1 MRVSVVICTLN
12 RARSLSETLECLRY
26 QNFQDFE
33 VVVVNGPSTDDTEQV
48 LEPWMDR
55 IRFDRCPVPNLSVSR
70 NIGIRAAGGD
80 VVAFIDDD
88 ALPEFDWLNQALAAF
103 DDEGVAGA
111 GGIVFDHTGVAL
123 QYKYSAANR
132 FAETAVRQ
140 DRPYD
145 EQCYP
150 GSFQFP
156 YLQGTNALF
165 RRDALLRIGG
175 FDETFDYYLDET
187 DVCVRLI
194 DVGYTLKQLAD
205 APVHH
210 KFLPS
215 GVRDHQRVITNWW
228 PIMKNQV
235 YFSYRHA
242 LGPFT
247 EYDIQKHSLAFLHG
261 RVEDARS
268 HELAG
273 RLPRD
278 SANVAAIKCA
288 EAFRVGMQLG
298 YERHNLR
305 LGPVSWDPPE
315 FKRFPTVDMTNRRK
329 ITLVTSGYVPNM
341 TGGIARFFS
350 DLAPALARRG
360 HEVRVITKA
369 TGPAAVDLEDG
380 VWVHRIDSPHA
391 GDDGV
396 APLVLAHINDF
407 ATAVVGEIERIGGWS
422 SHDVVYGPLWDV
434 EILGAL
440 KRTMLPVAIQVATP
454 LAVAADLAGHM
465 TESDSANEMR
475 KIMALERTVLD
486 DADLFHANSTAVA
499 ETMAGHYAGMFDP
512 ARWGVVHLGLVDHA
526 VASSI
531 PKPKTPSRATAPRKR
546 PLTVFFVGRFE
557 ARKGIDTFLE
567 AVAEVAPE
575 FPEVEFVAAGE
586 DRPLAPGL
594 DPYGEYWRATVED
607 EPWAR
612 QVRFVGPVS
621 DEELHRLYAASDVVV
636 LPSRYESFGLVM
648 VEAMMHGK
656 ALVSCDTSGIRD
668 VVRSGVDGL
677 LVDPGDS
684 RAVAAAMRDLLR
696 DPARRAQLGAAG
708 RRRFLDAF
716 HIDRFAERFDH
727 FLARVQLSEIGCA
740 ATAAGAAIEAQRG
753 SVGRLETTLRAGDRI
768 SFPGVRAA
776 AARIGV
782 TVHEPSII
790 AINSRSPIEVSPDLV
805 HRIDVPVG
813 DADVEVFVLSG
824 KVTVG
829 GIVSLAEAR
838 R

>member
-1 MRVSVVICTLN
+1 MRVSIVICTLN
-12 RARSLSETLECLRY
+12 RAQSLSETLECLRF
-26 QNFQDFE
+26 QNYQDFE
-33 VVVVNGPSTDDTEQV
+33 VVVVNGPSTDETEQI
-48 LEPWMDR
+48 LKPWMDR

-80 VVAFIDDD
+80 IVAFIDDD
-88 ALPEFDWLNQALAAF
+88 ALPEFDWLSQALAAF
-103 DDEGVAGA
+103 DDDGVAGV
-111 GGIVFDHTGVAL
+111 GGIVFDHTGVTL

-145 EQCYP
+145 EQCFP

-194 DVGYTLKQLAD
+194 DAGYTLRQLAD

-215 GVRDHQRVITNWW
+215 GIRDHQRVVTNWW

-247 EYDIQKHSLAFLHG
+247 EYDIQQHSQAFLRT
-261 RVEDARS
+261 RVDDAWM
-268 HELAG
+268 HESAG

-278 SANVAAIKCA
+278 SANIAAIKCG
-288 EAFRVGMQLG
+288 EALRVGMQLG
-298 YERHNLR
+298 YERHNLL
-305 LGPVSWDPPE
+305 LGPVSWEPPE

-350 DLAPALARRG
+350 DLAPALAKRG

-396 APLVLAHINDF
+396 APHVLSHINDF

-434 EILGAL
+434 EILGVL
-440 KRTMLPVAIQVATP
+440 ERTLLPVAVQVATP

-465 TESDSANEMR
+465 AESGSANEMR

-499 ETMAGHYAGMFDP
+499 ETIAGHYAGLFDR

-526 VASSI
+526 APASSTKQGSSAKRAA
-531 PKPKTPSRATAPRKR
+531 PKRVSPT
-546 PLTVFFVGRFE
+546 TVFFVGRFE
-557 ARKGIDTFLE
+557 IRKGIDTFLE
-567 AVAEVAPE
+567 AVAEIAPE
-575 FPEVEFVAAGE
+575 FPEVRFVVAGE

-594 DPYGEYWRATVED
+594 PPFGESWSEAVKH
-607 EPWAR
+607 EPWANR
-612 QVRFVGPVS
+612 VRFVGSVS
-621 DEELHRLYAASDVVV
+621 DQELHRLYGQSDVVV

-668 VVRSGVDGL
+668 VVRNGVDGL
-677 LVDPGDS
+677 LVEPGDS
-684 RAVAAAMRDLLR
+684 RAVAAAMRDLLG
-696 DPARRAQLGAAG
+696 DPARRAELGASA
-708 RRRFLDAF
+708 RQRFLDVF

-727 FLARVQLSEIGCA
+727 FLARLKLDD
-740 ATAAGAAIEAQRG
+740 AGSARGEADSSLKAQRG
-753 SVGRLETTLRAGDRI
+753 RSGRLEARLGRGDSV
-768 SFPGVRAA
+768 SFPEPAPGM
-776 AARIGV
+776 ARVALIA
-782 TVHEPSII
+782 HEPSVVTVGCSTIQLRPNHVYRI
-790 AINSRSPIEVSPDLV
+790 PVPAGPGPIEVCV
-805 HRIDVPVG
+805 VAGAINI
-813 DADVEVFVLSG
+813 
-824 KVTVG
+824 G
-829 GIVSLAEAR
+829 GVVSVRQASI
-838 R
+838 